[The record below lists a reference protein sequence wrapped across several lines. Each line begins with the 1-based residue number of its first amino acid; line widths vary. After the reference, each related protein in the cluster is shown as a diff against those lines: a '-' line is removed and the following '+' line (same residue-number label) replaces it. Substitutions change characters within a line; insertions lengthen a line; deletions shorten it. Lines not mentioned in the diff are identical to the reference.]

1 MNLEAV
7 FAGKVLPSLETKTR
21 RREKKS
27 EVVVEQLSH
36 LHHLSASR
44 STGRENEK
52 ALVAT
57 GVGLKEEKE
66 ADQGGGKGP
75 GKAERGLQK
84 TDEEP
89 EKKFLLLLSNLKL

>member
-1 MNLEAV
+1 MAL
-7 FAGKVLPSLETKTR
+7 
-21 RREKKS
+21 
-27 EVVVEQLSH
+27 EQLSH

-52 ALVAT
+52 VLVET

-75 GKAERGLQK
+75 GKAE
-84 TDEEP
+84 
-89 EKKFLLLLSNLKL
+89 